1 MARKRK
7 KSTGRRRRRMGAIG
21 KGAGIQ
27 SILGIVGGAVAA
39 KYVTAKLLPNVDSKI
54 KSAGVIALGAFVMPR
69 VLKGELGKALGNG
82 MVAVGGANLVSE
94 FLPGIGAMETIEF
107 PVQVGE
113 VPDNISVIAGD
124 DAVMAGDDLSVM
136 AGMDDEE
143 NY

>member
-1 MARKRK
+1 MAKKRK
-7 KSTGRRRRRMGAIG
+7 KASGRRRRRIGAIG

-54 KSAGVIALGAFVMPR
+54 KNAGVIALGAFVMPR